1 MAVGKELK
9 ELYQLQTRQPQMQTQ
24 IITIQKLVLENCVP
38 FNDFI
43 SEINN
48 TEIDNVKDIDT
59 VMPIFSLKEY
69 SDNYSKASGILWQYY
84 RANMIYTIP
93 ALTAA
98 GAMDAF
104 NATNTTIN
112 LFKSKEKTDETVNDA
127 TKDVEIMVQL
137 KCLSNFWRALK
148 YL

>member
-48 TEIDNVKDIDT
+48 TEIDNVEDIDT
-59 VMPIFSLKEY
+59 VMPIFSLKE
-69 SDNYSKASGILWQYY
+69 
-84 RANMIYTIP
+84 
-93 ALTAA
+93 
-98 GAMDAF
+98 
-104 NATNTTIN
+104 
-112 LFKSKEKTDETVNDA
+112 
-127 TKDVEIMVQL
+127 
-137 KCLSNFWRALK
+137 
-148 YL
+148 

>member
-24 IITIQKLVLENCVP
+24 IITIQKLVLENCVL

-59 VMPIFSLKEY
+59 VMPIFSLKE
-69 SDNYSKASGILWQYY
+69 
-84 RANMIYTIP
+84 
-93 ALTAA
+93 
-98 GAMDAF
+98 
-104 NATNTTIN
+104 
-112 LFKSKEKTDETVNDA
+112 
-127 TKDVEIMVQL
+127 
-137 KCLSNFWRALK
+137 
-148 YL
+148 

>member
-9 ELYQLQTRQPQMQTQ
+9 ELYQLQAWQPQMQTQ

-59 VMPIFSLKEY
+59 VMLIFSLKE
-69 SDNYSKASGILWQYY
+69 
-84 RANMIYTIP
+84 
-93 ALTAA
+93 
-98 GAMDAF
+98 
-104 NATNTTIN
+104 
-112 LFKSKEKTDETVNDA
+112 
-127 TKDVEIMVQL
+127 
-137 KCLSNFWRALK
+137 
-148 YL
+148 